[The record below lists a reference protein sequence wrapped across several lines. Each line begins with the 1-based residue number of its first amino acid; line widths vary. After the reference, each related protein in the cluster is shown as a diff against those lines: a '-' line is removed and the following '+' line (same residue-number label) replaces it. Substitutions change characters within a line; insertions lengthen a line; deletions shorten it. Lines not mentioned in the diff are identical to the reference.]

1 MESLRRDDVPR
12 PGFVPG
18 RPRIAYEEAG
28 AGDAVVFLHGIGGNR
43 TNWRA
48 QLAFFGRSCRAVA
61 WDARGYGDSD
71 DYDGPFEFAEVSDD
85 LRRLLDHL
93 AVEQAHL
100 VGLSMG
106 GRILMDFAVR
116 HPQRIA
122 SLTIAAAFPSFGRA
136 LSPAQREEFVR
147 LRLAPVAEGRRFSE
161 MAPALAD
168 ALLGPHASPE
178 AHEALRA
185 SIASLRAQ
193 SYSKAVT
200 AAVGFDRMA
209 SLGSIREPVHLLCGE
224 HDRLVPPAMMREVQA
239 AIPGAQCSMLPAG
252 HLLNLECPDEFNR
265 LVATFIDAQRLDA
278 ARRPAHVGSPSTPFD
293 PAAPAAPVG

>member
-1 MESLRRDDVPR
+1 M
-12 PGFVPG
+12 
-18 RPRIAYEEAG
+18 
-28 AGDAVVFLHGIGGNR
+28 FLHGIGGNR

-48 QLAFFGRSCRAVA
+48 QLAYFGRAYRAVA

-71 DYDGPFEFAEVSDD
+71 DYDGPFEFAQVSDD
-85 LRRLLDHL
+85 LRRLLDAL

-116 HPQRIA
+116 HASRIA
-122 SLTIAAAFPSFGRA
+122 SLTIAASFPSFGRA

-147 LRLAPVAEGRRFSE
+147 LRLAPVEAGHGFGD

-168 ALLGPHASPE
+168 ALLGPHASAE
-178 AHEALRA
+178 ARAALRA
-185 SIASLRAQ
+185 SIGLLRAQ
-193 SYSKAVT
+193 SYGKAVT

-209 SLGSIREPVHLLCGE
+209 SLGSIRAPVQLLCGL
-224 HDRLVPPAMMREVQA
+224 HDRLVPPAMMHEVQA
-239 AIPGAQCSMLPAG
+239 AIPGARCATLDSG

-265 LVATFIDAQRLDA
+265 LVAAFIETRHPGPGRSSTQCATLP
-278 ARRPAHVGSPSTPFD
+278 PAPSD
-293 PAAPAAPVG
+293 PAGAAG

>member
-1 MESLRRDDVPR
+1 MQPERRDHAPR
-12 PGFVPG
+12 LGFVPG
-18 RPRIAYEEAG
+18 RPRVAYEEAG
-28 AGDAVVFLHGIGGNR
+28 AGETVVFLHGIGGNR

-93 AVEQAHL
+93 TVERAHL

-116 HPQRIA
+116 HPERIS

-147 LRLAPVAEGRRFSE
+147 LRLAPVAEGRQFSE
-161 MAPALAD
+161 MAPALAE
-168 ALLGPHASPE
+168 ALLGPYASPE
-178 AHEALRA
+178 AREALRA
-185 SIASLRAQ
+185 SIESLRAQ

-200 AAVGFDRMA
+200 AAVGFDRTA
-209 SLGSIREPVHLLCGE
+209 SLGSIRAPVQLLCGE
-224 HDRLVPPAMMREVQA
+224 HDRLVPPAMMRKVQA
-239 AIPGAQCSMLPAG
+239 AIPGAECSILAGG
-252 HLLNLECPDEFNR
+252 HLLNLECPGEFNR
-265 LVATFIDAQRLDA
+265 LVASFIDAHRLRA
-278 ARRPAHVGSPSTPFD
+278 MRPATQCASPSSTPLD
-293 PAAPAAPVG
+293 PAGPAG